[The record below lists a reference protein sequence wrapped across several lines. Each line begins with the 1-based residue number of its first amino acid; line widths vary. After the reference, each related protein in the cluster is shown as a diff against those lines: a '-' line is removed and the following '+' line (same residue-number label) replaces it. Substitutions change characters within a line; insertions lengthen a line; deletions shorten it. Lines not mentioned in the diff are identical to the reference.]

1 MNPCRMAPKYNPL
14 DDVPH
19 SVRQNLTQASPCYS
33 IVTDSGS
40 PDGTPHSQVMSP
52 NPPITPLIMTAAA
65 ASADQVQLRLQ
76 QMLQIQAP
84 ADIIRMIHAGHEVNQ
99 EAKTVRDVQNNVH
112 RVASELE
119 ARTDRLASCVMSLT
133 NDIEGL
139 RIQSETLFRTADEHR
154 GFLSQA
160 DSKLTEVITRMQQ
173 FEQAVSAISRSQ
185 VSFES
190 SMTSRLEILESG
202 IQSLQASSSTTD
214 ALQGE
219 VTSMKAALSKLEA
232 MQQGNDERARNRFDE
247 MYKSLTSGQEKTS
260 DLDTR
265 LRLAMERIVGS
276 ERVCEKLRK
285 ADADIETQIQQLF
298 NHLGDSPQQR
308 QTEAAS
314 SGSNRDGEPQT
325 PKGQKTVEEF
335 KLTPQT
341 EMEDVSWPSDGTA
354 GWYDEVEQDEPAAEA
369 RQKPLLGISSPP
381 PGLPKHLAKKVVE
394 VPQSAWKLLKD
405 LPKLNTNASEAWER
419 GVAFRQWTTE
429 TAAIAEAIH
438 PTFAEYFRRKLDEG
452 RGRYE
457 QRLAQGFDTPPPTVR
472 PEDKEYET
480 RLSLALLKILP
491 ARMKAH
497 ALEKGN
503 TLDGVSTATL
513 LEALYESYTPG
524 GVREKSSLLQYL
536 S

>member
-1 MNPCRMAPKYNPL
+1 M
-14 DDVPH
+14 D
-19 SVRQNLTQASPCYS
+19 
-33 IVTDSGS
+33 
-40 PDGTPHSQVMSP
+40 
-52 NPPITPLIMTAAA
+52 
-65 ASADQVQLRLQ
+65 
-76 QMLQIQAP
+76 
-84 ADIIRMIHAGHEVNQ
+84 
-99 EAKTVRDVQNNVH
+99 
-112 RVASELE
+112 
-119 ARTDRLASCVMSLT
+119 
-133 NDIEGL
+133 
-139 RIQSETLFRTADEHR
+139 F
-154 GFLSQA
+154 
-160 DSKLTEVITRMQQ
+160 
-173 FEQAVSAISRSQ
+173 
-185 VSFES
+185 
-190 SMTSRLEILESG
+190 
-202 IQSLQASSSTTD
+202 
-214 ALQGE
+214 
-219 VTSMKAALSKLEA
+219 
-232 MQQGNDERARNRFDE
+232 
-247 MYKSLTSGQEKTS
+247 
-260 DLDTR
+260 
-265 LRLAMERIVGS
+265 
-276 ERVCEKLRK
+276 
-285 ADADIETQIQQLF
+285 
-298 NHLGDSPQQR
+298 GDSPQQR

-325 PKGQKTVEEF
+325 PKGKKTVEEF
-335 KLTPQT
+335 KLTPQ
-341 EMEDVSWPSDGTA
+341 MEDVSWPSDGTA
-354 GWYDEVEQDEPAAEA
+354 GWYDEVEQDEPAGEV
-369 RQKPLLGISSPP
+369 RQRPQLGISSPP

-394 VPQSAWKLLKD
+394 VPQSARKLLKD

-536 S
+536 RAPPAANTGEELTSTLRRYRLAQQIPLQAAHESVAALDIMVKPLERKHQPLGVRLGILRLQSNIQIPTQDGVELYVKVLEAEAIKLQAEDASKPKNAKTDSEEYNIPSANQATAGGKGGTRLCAYFNTARGCLKGIPS